1 MNVQATI
8 IYYHK
13 VTDYNQVVSDDYPK
27 IGTGGHEALCKMATD
42 SNKRDFDSDILY
54 TFSFTFCV
62 LTENKIF
69 IVLFGI
75 LCGTAVNFG
84 QIANSDNKSTR
95 ESTASIHTNTS

>member
-1 MNVQATI
+1 MSGGA
-8 IYYHK
+8 K
-13 VTDYNQVVSDDYPK
+13 APLAPLGGSPLPK

-84 QIANSDNKSTR
+84 
-95 ESTASIHTNTS
+95 

>member
-1 MNVQATI
+1 MFRQLLSIN
-8 IYYHK
+8 HK
-13 VTDYNQVVSDDYPK
+13 VTDDYPK

-62 LTENKIF
+62 LTKNKIF

-84 QIANSDNKSTR
+84 
-95 ESTASIHTNTS
+95 